1 MIVRLFL
8 AILALAMPVAIS
20 AAPASAKSDHCR
32 VIGGLESLWSRPS
45 LRWIIVGEVHGTAEM
60 PAAFR
65 DIVCNAAAAKR
76 PIVVAVERSETEQAD
91 IDAFMRSG
99 REAKA
104 RTALLKGY
112 MWQNKAM
119 QDGRNSRAYLQLLE
133 DLRVMHRGG
142 VIGRVVAFQPAVRTH
157 DAASYE
163 AEMAKRLQSA
173 SPDEKTL
180 VLAFVGNCH
189 AMRIPMCGSK
199 SAAGDLPRAETFT
212 IDVEGSGGSVWNC
225 GPDCG
230 VHKVYGPSPIG
241 SPRLD
246 VIEDPRAPYDAM
258 LFLGGPVTA
267 SLPAAGQVEVTP

>member
-1 MIVRLFL
+1 MIVRLFF
-8 AILALAMPVAIS
+8 AMLALIMPMAIS
-20 AAPASAKSDHCR
+20 AAPASVKSDHCR
-32 VIGGLESLWSRPS
+32 AIGGLETLWSRPS
-45 LRWIIVGEVHGTAEM
+45 LRWIVVGEQHGTAEM

-91 IDAFMRSG
+91 IDAFMRSDG
-99 REAKA
+99 EAKA
-104 RTALLKGY
+104 RTALLKSY
-112 MWQNKAM
+112 MWQNKTM
-119 QDGRNSRAYLQLLE
+119 QDGRSSRAYFQLLE
-133 DLRVMHRGG
+133 SLRVMHRNG
-142 VIGRVVAFQPAVRTH
+142 VIGRVVAFQPDIATH
-157 DAASYE
+157 TPASYE
-163 AEMAKRLQSA
+163 AEMARRLQSA

-199 SAAGDLPRAETFT
+199 SAAGDLPSAETFT

-230 VHKVYGPSPIG
+230 VHKVWGPSPIG
-241 SPRLD
+241 SPRL
-246 VIEDPRAPYDAM
+246 EFLKDPTAHYDAM

-267 SLPAAGQVEVTP
+267 SLPAVVPVEVTP